1 MDNKSPE
8 ISQLFERITC
18 GDRDALQEFIT
29 RHGSRIRRRILRLL
43 DNLHGSCYEE
53 RDDIL
58 SSTRRRADVA
68 LLARRIEAGDPEAL
82 AHYIQTIA
90 KNRALK
96 TLKRERRVRDTL
108 SDMALCESR
117 HQSFNHNAS
126 QAGVIAKTLSRVAPQ
141 ERHMISLRARG
152 CSHSQV
158 AEHLG
163 IPLGQYRKRWSRLKL
178 KVRKFLAS
186 NE

>member
-8 ISQLFERITC
+8 AAQLFERVVN

-29 RHGSRIRRRILRLL
+29 RHGSRIRRRILRIL

-53 RDDIL
+53 CDDIL

-68 LLARRIEAGDPEAL
+68 LLARRIEAGDPEVL
-82 AHYIQTIA
+82 AHYILAIA

-96 TLKRERRVRDTL
+96 TLERERRVRDTL
-108 SDMALCESR
+108 VDLAMCESR
-117 HQSFNHNAS
+117 HLSFDHNAS
-126 QAGVIAKTLSRVAPQ
+126 QAGVIANTLSRIAPQ

-152 CSHSQV
+152 CSHSQM
-158 AEHLG
+158 AELLG
-163 IPLGQYRKRWSRLKL
+163 IPLSQYRKRWSRLNL
-178 KVRKFLAS
+178 KVRQILAS